1 MKRRKTRA
9 TIIATGIRKKKRVN
23 PSMLRSNQKL
33 ILLTTLFVCGML
45 LGILFVKHTS
55 AEMVSMLQNLV
66 DTHFKEAEAQS
77 VLMNFLTTLGAEGIY
92 LLLAVL
98 CGLCIVGEPILWL
111 LPVGKGLGLGV
122 VSASLY
128 KIYTLQGLEYYAL
141 FLLAPAVL
149 STAALLFGCKE
160 SILFSRDMNRS
171 LFKKTDAGFGI
182 GALKLYALRHI
193 VLFVILIFA
202 ASISAVLMHL
212 FHGSVSLFSA

>member
-1 MKRRKTRA
+1 MKRRKTGA
-9 TIIATGIRKKKRVN
+9 TIIATGIRRKKRV
-23 PSMLRSNQKL
+23 SKGIFKSNQKL

-45 LGILFVKHTS
+45 LGVLFVKHAST
-55 AEMVSMLQNLV
+55 ETYSMLQNLV
-66 DTHFKEAEAQS
+66 DTHFKETEAQS
-77 VLMNFLTTLGAEGIY
+77 VLMNFLTTLGTEGIY
-92 LLLAVL
+92 LLLVVL

-111 LPVGKGLGLGV
+111 LPIGKGLGLGV

-193 VLFVILIFA
+193 VLFVIMIFA
-202 ASISAVLMHL
+202 AALSAVLMHL